1 MFFDWLDSGR
11 GALIDLPSCP
21 RRLLEERKV
30 LYLSREE
37 LKLCQVRRLARAC
50 LASCQCHALRFC
62 LARCHAPRACVLC
75 SSCRCLSTHATVA
88 GAAVHTTVPR

>member
-30 LYLSREE
+30 LYLGREE
-37 LKLCQVRRLARAC
+37 LKLCEVRRLASAC
-50 LASCQCHALRFC
+50 LAGYHALRG
-62 LARCHAPRACVLC
+62 
-75 SSCRCLSTHATVA
+75 LSAVRELP
-88 GAAVHTTVPR
+88 AA

>member
-37 LKLCQVRRLARAC
+37 LKLCEVRRLARAC
-50 LASCQCHALRFC
+50 LASCHALRVGSASRAATPLGSAS
-62 LARCHAPRACVLC
+62 LAATPLGPACCARA
-75 SSCRCLSTHATVA
+75 
-88 GAAVHTTVPR
+88 AAA

>member
-37 LKLCQVRRLARAC
+37 LKLCEVRRLARAAS
-50 LASCQCHALRFC
+50 LAATPLGSAS
-62 LARCHAPRACVLC
+62 LAATPLGPACCARA
-75 SSCRCLSTHATVA
+75 
-88 GAAVHTTVPR
+88 AAA